1 MGLLVPSSP
10 EQIELQVQYRED
22 SIFFLCTGEQAPFSS
37 REEVLRMPVAT
48 RNYYVK
54 KLADTYERQRQEMEK
69 SSSSS
74 KRKR

>member
-1 MGLLVPSSP
+1 MGLLVPFDP
-10 EQIELQVQYRED
+10 EHIDLQRQYRED

-37 REEVLRMPVAT
+37 REEVLRMAVST

>member
-1 MGLLVPSSP
+1 MGLLVPSDPDSILM
-10 EQIELQVQYRED
+10 QRQYRED

-37 REEVLRMPVAT
+37 REEVLRMSVST

-69 SSSSS
+69 SSS
-74 KRKR
+74 RKR

>member
-1 MGLLVPSSP
+1 MGLLVPLNPDSV
-10 EQIELQVQYRED
+10 QIQRQYRED

-69 SSSSS
+69 SSS
-74 KRKR
+74 RKR